1 MNGVDILWSQIDKGR
16 RGENI
21 GISTGI
27 PKLDKV
33 IGGVQPQRYYCISA
47 QSSAGK
53 SSLLQFI
60 MYNILKNKTDG
71 HDVHFLIFSLE
82 IPESVLLAKLMG
94 LYCAE
99 EFGIYLTLDDI
110 MSFQTPLNDYAYEC
124 LKSAKKWINS
134 VENSLYI
141 VDKMCNCKTIYHE
154 TLLFAERYGKFEE
167 NNGRKIYIPNNPK
180 QLLIG
185 VIDHGL
191 LLQPTEGRGIK
202 EEIDLTSSYMVT
214 LKNKLNMSW
223 FMLMQQNRD
232 STSMD
237 RRKADLSEPGLN
249 DIKSTGNVGQ
259 DSDVVIQLFYPFR
272 EKLAS
277 YRGYKILGDYG
288 LGRYHRSI
296 IISKQRYGVADQ
308 VININFF
315 GSVGWWKCLPDPE
328 EISDYAKFRTE
339 VGNIPCKKRTEI
351 KETKDD
357 STSKQVE
364 NKQPIIFNF

>member
-1 MNGVDILWSQIDKGR
+1 MTGIDVLWTQIDKGR
-16 RGENI
+16 KGENI

-27 PKLDKV
+27 PKLDKA
-33 IGGVQPQRYYCISA
+33 IGGIQPSRYYTIAA

-60 MYNILKNKTDG
+60 MYNILKNKTSKD
-71 HDVHFLIFSLE
+71 DVHFLVFSLE

-110 MSFQTPLNDYAYEC
+110 LSFQTPLNDHAYDC
-124 LKSAKKWINS
+124 LKAAKKWIS
-134 VENSLYI
+134 EISDCLYI
-141 VDKMCNCKTIYHE
+141 VDKMCNCKVLYKE
-154 TLLFAERYGKFEE
+154 TLTFAEKYGHWEEHDGKKF
-167 NNGRKIYIPNNPK
+167 YIPNNPK

-191 LLQPTEGRGIK
+191 LLQPTEGRTVK
-202 EEIDLTSSYMVT
+202 EEIDLASSYMVT
-214 LKNKLNMSW
+214 LKNKINMSW

-249 DIKSTGNVGQ
+249 DIKSTGNVAQ
-259 DSDVVIQLFYPFR
+259 DSDVVLQLYYPFR
-272 EKLAS
+272 EKLAT
-277 YRGYKILGDYG
+277 YRGYRILGDNA
-288 LGRYHRSI
+288 LGRDHRSI

-315 GSVGWWKCLPDPE
+315 GSVGWWIALPPPDQ
-328 EISDYAKFRTE
+328 ITDYNLYHSE
-339 VGNIPCKKRTEI
+339 YNNIPCKIREI
-351 KETKDD
+351 KREDD
-357 STSKQVE
+357 SVSKQTDD
-364 NKQPIIFNF
+364 KTPIKFSF

>member
-1 MNGVDILWSQIDKGR
+1 MLKNCKDK
-16 RGENI
+16 
-21 GISTGI
+21 
-27 PKLDKV
+27 
-33 IGGVQPQRYYCISA
+33 
-47 QSSAGK
+47 
-53 SSLLQFI
+53 SLLHFI
-60 MYNILKNKTDG
+60 
-71 HDVHFLIFSLE
+71 VFSLE

-110 MSFQTPLNDYAYEC
+110 LSFQQPLNDEAFEC
-124 LKSAKKWINS
+124 LKSARKWIS
-134 VENSLYI
+134 DISECFTI
-141 VDKMCNCKTIYHE
+141 IDRMCNCSVLYKE
-154 TLLFAERYGKFEE
+154 TLKVAERFGIFKEE
-167 NNGRKIYIPNNPK
+167 NGRKFYIPNNPK

-191 LLQPTEGRGIK
+191 LLQPSEGRTIK
-202 EEIDLTSSYMVT
+202 EEIDLASSYMVT

-237 RRKADLSEPGLN
+237 RRKADLSEPGIN
-249 DIKSTGNVGQ
+249 DIKQTGNVAQ

-272 EKLAS
+272 EKLAT
-277 YRGYKILGDYG
+277 YRGYRIIGDNA

-315 GSVGWWKCLPDPE
+315 GSVGWWMELPPPE
-328 EISDYAKFRTE
+328 QITDYTLYHSERN
-339 VGNIPCKKRTEI
+339 NIPCKIREI
-351 KETKDD
+351 KKEDD
-357 STSKQVE
+357 STPQRVDEK
-364 NKQPIIFNF
+364 KPIKFSF